1 MRKFIS
7 GLLIGIIISTV
18 SIGFSASSI
27 KQAYYNSDIKIRI
40 NGKYINTTPIT
51 VIDEGQQYGKN
62 FTAVRDIAESMGG
75 TVYFDPKIK
84 TIDII
89 SEQSVSKLSSK
100 SIEEIAENAVSTVLI
115 NIYKNFNAEYN
126 TADIVGTGSG
136 VIIMD
141 GMIVTNYHVLAGE
154 RLGIV
159 FNNIEEGQEERTSTY
174 IHGDKE
180 RDIAIIAV
188 NSHQPKTATIGSSNN
203 LKIGQK
209 VVAISSPKGLKNTV
223 SEGIISGF
231 RTINGQKFIQ
241 TTAAISP
248 GSSGGGLY
256 DMNGSLIGITSLKN
270 IDGESLNFAI
280 PIDEVMSIVASDS
293 SKLNMTLFG
302 YFRNLFYNG
311 QNYFFNYYGYLDENM
326 YTVWFNLKED
336 WEGASVFINT
346 FETDSK
352 FRDTVLEKVIMAESM
367 LRISGYKNLK
377 ILVASKDKT
386 IAFEVKNNKKLDIVL
401 TDFDTR

>member
-62 FTAVRDIAESMGG
+62 FTAVRDIAENMGG
-75 TVYFDPKIK
+75 TVYFDPRIK

-89 SEQSVSKLSSK
+89 SEQSSK

-115 NIYKNFNAEYN
+115 NIYKNFNAEDN
-126 TADIVGTGSG
+126 TAEIAGTGSG

-141 GMIVTNYHVLAGE
+141 GIIVTNYHVLAGE
-154 RLGIV
+154 RMGIV
-159 FNNIEEGQEERTSTY
+159 FNNTEEGQEERTSTY
-174 IHGDKE
+174 IHGDKD

-188 NSHQPKTATIGSSNN
+188 NSHQPKTATIGNSNN

-209 VVAISSPKGLKNTV
+209 VVAIGSPKGLKNTV

-231 RTINGQKFIQ
+231 RTINGQKLIQ

-280 PIDEVMSIVASDS
+280 PIDEVMDIVTSDS
-293 SKLNMTLFG
+293 SKLNMELFDI
-302 YFRNLFYNG
+302 FRNLSYNG
-311 QNYFFNYYGYLDENM
+311 QNYCFNYLGYLDENV
-326 YTVWFNLKED
+326 YAVLFNLKED

-352 FRDTVLEKVIMAESM
+352 FKDIVFKRVIMTESM
-367 LRISGYKNLK
+367 LRASGYKDFQ
-377 ILVASKDKT
+377 IFVSSKDKM